1 MAAGKKGQIR
11 LEEPDQRDRVII
23 RRGAESRATVPD
35 LDITAEAEMGVGL
48 SPSGSRSAVLVKACA
63 LALRETPRA
72 NASYRDGRF
81 ELYSRVN
88 VAVSSGDEDPGG
100 SPIVFDA
107 DQKSLGQIDEELAA
121 LGQRARQGRLS
132 APERTGATF
141 TLLDLEKLGAISA
154 TPLVV
159 PPQAAALAAGVTREA
174 PGIEGGALVSRKLVA
189 LVLAFDQR
197 ILHLSVAAAFLSL
210 VKVRLEDASGPLAL

>member
-1 MAAGKKGQIR
+1 MAAGRKGQVR
-11 LEEPDQRDRVII
+11 LEEPDQHERAII

-35 LDITAEAEMGVGL
+35 LDVAAEAEIGAAL
-48 SPSGSRSAVLVKACA
+48 SSSGSRTAVLVKACA

-88 VAVSSGDEDPGG
+88 VAVSSEGDDPGS

-107 DQKSLGQIDEELAA
+107 DQKSLRQIDEELAA
-121 LGQRARQGRLS
+121 LGQRAREGKLS

-159 PPQAAALAAGVTREA
+159 PPQAAALAAGATREA
-174 PGIEGGALVSRKLVA
+174 PRIEGGTLVSRKVVA

-197 ILHLSVAAAFLSL
+197 ILHLSFAAAFLSL
-210 VKVRLEDASGPLAL
+210 VRTRLEDASGPLAL